1 MMRNSQKERL
11 AAGAMLVLAL
21 VASAC
26 ASAPAVGSRPA
37 AFPGAPAQTWAAT
50 RDAGL
55 DLAIRDVLE
64 TAVSLR
70 GSPYQFGGATPQSGF
85 DCSGFV
91 RYVFARGQLD
101 VPRTVAEQYRAGRQ
115 VARSHIGTGDLV
127 FFSTTGPGATHVGI
141 VVDPVERTFV
151 HAPGTG
157 SVVRVE
163 RFDTPYWNSRMLGA
177 RRLPLPAPP
186 TSSSASVMAQ

>member
-1 MMRNSQKERL
+1 MQKSQKGRR
-11 AAGAMLVLAL
+11 AAGAMLVLAM

-26 ASAPAVGSRPA
+26 ASAPPVGSRPA
-37 AFPGAPAQTWAAT
+37 AFPGAPAQAWAAT
-50 RDAGL
+50 RDAGF
-55 DLAIRDVLE
+55 DLAVRDILE

-91 RYVFARGQLD
+91 RYVFAQGQLD
-101 VPRTVAEQYRAGRQ
+101 VPRTVADQYRAGHE

-141 VVDPVERTFV
+141 VVDPAERTFV

-163 RFDTPYWNSRMLGA
+163 RFDTPYWSRRMLGV
-177 RRLPLPAPP
+177 RRLPLPARP
-186 TSSSASVMAQ
+186 TSSSASVTAR